1 MKDILQEIVAS
12 KRVEVEQRKQVCS
25 EEYLRNQ
32 VEQLQD
38 SQQPRRSMKDALQA
52 SESGIIAEFKRKSPS
67 KGWIHQEALP
77 EEVVPAYEQAGASA
91 LSILTDE
98 PFFGGNLKYIKQVR
112 PLVNI
117 PILRK
122 DFIIDAYQLL
132 EAKLVGADA
141 VLLIAA
147 CLERDTCLH
156 LIEEA
161 HSLGLEVL
169 LELHAPEELSYVEG
183 KPDMVGINNRNLGSF
198 VTDVQNS
205 FRMAAALQEAIKGMD
220 YKPVLVSESGISSPN
235 IIKELQSIGYR
246 GFLLGEAFM
255 KTAHPAE
262 TLQQF
267 INEIKQ

>member
-12 KRVEVEQRKQVCS
+12 KRVEVIQRKQVCS

-32 VEQLQD
+32 VEQQMASL
-38 SQQPRRSMKDALQA
+38 PPKRSMKEALRT
-52 SESGIIAEFKRKSPS
+52 SETGIIAEFKRKSPS
-67 KGWIHQEALP
+67 KGWIHEDALP
-77 EEVVPAYEQAGASA
+77 EKVVPAYQQAGTSA

-98 PFFGGNLKYIKQVR
+98 PFFGGKLKYIKQVR

-147 CLERDTCLH
+147 CLQPNECRM

-161 HSLGLEVL
+161 HRLELEVL
-169 LELHAPEELSYVEG
+169 LELHASEELSYIEG

-205 FRMAAALQEAIKGMD
+205 FRMAKALKEAVAGMD
-220 YKPVLVSESGISSPN
+220 YEPVLVSESGISSPN
-235 IIKELQSIGYR
+235 IIKELRAIGYR

-262 TLQQF
+262 TLLQF
-267 INEIKQ
+267 INEIKK

>member
-12 KRVEVEQRKQVCS
+12 KRLEVEQRKLVCT
-25 EEYLRNQ
+25 EEYLREQ
-32 VEQLQD
+32 VEQQMAVI
-38 SQQPRRSMKDALQA
+38 QFKHSMKNALQV
-52 SESGIIAEFKRKSPS
+52 SETGIIAEFKRKSPS
-67 KGWIHQEALP
+67 KGWIHEDALP

-98 PFFGGNLKYIKQVR
+98 PFFGGSLKYIKQVR
-112 PLVNI
+112 PLVDI

-122 DFIIDAYQLL
+122 DFIIDAYQLM

-147 CLERDTCLH
+147 CLQPDECKM

-161 HSLGLEVL
+161 HRLELEVL
-169 LELHAPEELSYVEG
+169 LELHTSSELCYING

-205 FRMAAALQEAIKGMD
+205 FRMAKALKEAVARMD
-220 YKPVLVSESGISSPN
+220 YNPVLVSESGISSPN
-235 IIKELQSIGYR
+235 IIKELRFIGYR

-255 KTAHPAE
+255 KTEKPAD
-262 TLQQF
+262 TLHRL
-267 INEIKQ
+267 IKEVKC